1 MVVYNVWVCVL
12 IYVCGYVLVPRVQKG
27 EPRHL
32 RLELQ
37 AIVNLMW
44 VLGLNLGNQT
54 RMANAVTLLCH
65 PTVSLRTVLADQY
78 YLSIAVARIYGT
90 YAELAS

>member
-1 MVVYNVWVCVL
+1 MMCVCHSVCVEVREQL
-12 IYVCGYVLVPRVQKG
+12 SRGSSFFLPR
-27 EPRHL
+27 
-32 RLELQ
+32 
-37 AIVNLMW
+37 